1 MVFASPPPPSGFVVV
16 LILSSAQRY
25 SLSLSVRKR
34 RERGGGERMHRS
46 PCAYTYR
53 HMLIALPVDRNDIM
67 SFLLEPPCEMRRN
80 ESSRARDTHAQS
92 LFRPILLRV
101 FRDLSII
108 EFESSTFSSQ
118 HIIPFVSHPPF
129 PFPFFSLSLSL
140 SVSLC
145 LASVWLGMRLVAR
158 CAPRFFFFFFLCA
171 AVWLSHKM
179 NERAYLENPK
189 AQNQAR
195 SWRARACFELGL
207 LRLETKERGRRV
219 FVVLLLLCRYPTRGR
234 TCRHEDTRQ
243 RERETYG

>member
-1 MVFASPPPPSGFVVV
+1 
-16 LILSSAQRY
+16 
-25 SLSLSVRKR
+25 
-34 RERGGGERMHRS
+34 MHRS

-129 PFPFFSLSLSL
+129 PFLSLSLSL
-140 SVSLC
+140 SVC

-158 CAPRFFFFFFLCA
+158 CAPRFFFLCA

-179 NERAYLENPK
+179 NERAYLEEPK

-207 LRLETKERGRRV
+207 LRSGDEGAREKG
-219 FVVLLLLCRYPTRGR
+219 FCCSSVVIQLGGR

-243 RERETYG
+243 RERQRHTDREERQRVSGCGKKKKEGVV